1 MIARCAAAA
10 YLLIAAP
17 APALAQPQSHRS
29 NPEDQVARVLL
40 VESTDPVI
48 VRCDRWGYESC
59 FRIVLRI
66 SANRSTAVD
75 VGHIEPDRTR
85 GASAFSGSGASCRE
99 SSAEGLPNVVTWSNG
114 DLTFRDAPANVSPGH
129 TVSLLLTLGC
139 DAVVIAGDDVTV
151 QFALAVDPTGRGVET
166 ARYSL
171 PGLQITALP
180 GNARRR

>member
-1 MIARCAAAA
+1 MIARYAALAG
-10 YLLIAAP
+10 LLLAS
-17 APALAQPQSHRS
+17 PALAQPQRHRS
-29 NPEDQVARVLL
+29 NPEDQVARVLM

-48 VRCDRWGYESC
+48 VQCNRWGFESC

-66 SANRSTAVD
+66 SANQSGAVD
-75 VGHIEPDRTR
+75 VGHIRPDRTR
-85 GASAFSGSGASCRE
+85 GATAFSGTGASCRE
-99 SSAEGLPNVVTWSNG
+99 IHDEGLPNVVVWSTG
-114 DLTFRDAPANVSPGH
+114 DLSFRDAPANVSPGH

-171 PGLQITALP
+171 PGLQITALR
-180 GNARRR
+180 GSTRRR